1 MARQLP
7 RKGNTTNHPVKY
19 DRAYRKGFLAIYE
32 EEKTITA
39 AAERYGVPRD
49 AVTDWIARDKWF
61 RAEYYKIHTRLSDQY
76 RGVVLEKYLECG
88 SIKLACELCGIAL
101 SAFYN
106 WVKEP
111 EYQLAYIATKA
122 LIKDTL
128 YAHAVKRALEDDRML
143 RWLIERMEIG
153 ENQARVT
160 HGNVYESS
168 PEDVSYTESL
178 QDIKSR
184 AMRLA
189 DEGEDGAREGTRKDG
204 SILPFKVHTPS

>member
-19 DRAYRKGFLAIYE
+19 KKEFKKVVLRAYE

-39 AAERYGVPRD
+39 TAERFGLPRD
-49 AVTDWIARDKWF
+49 AIVDWIAKEPWF
-61 RAEYYKIHTRLSDQY
+61 RAEYYRIHDRLSDQY
-76 RGVVLEKYLECG
+76 RGAVLERYLECG
-88 SIKLACELCGIAL
+88 SIKRACELCGIAL

-106 WVKEP
+106 WVKDP
-111 EYQLAYIATKA
+111 EYQLAYVATKA
-122 LIKDTL
+122 LLKDTL
-128 YAHAVKRALEDDRML
+128 YARAVERAMEDDRML
-143 RWLIERMEIG
+143 RWLIERLEIG

-189 DEGEDGAREGTRKDG
+189 DEGEDGAREGAGKDG
-204 SILPFKVHTPS
+204 SILPFKIHPKS